1 MITSLDM
8 LQHVVEH
15 AKRWRIGE
23 AFKQFDVSAEQTNLT
38 LRDHDLDGFLAWVR
52 HLDGLQIV
60 ASASYARYSGLLHA
74 HGRLMSGHVLHV
86 WVTSDGERMRRA
98 ELRGSVLV
106 GQVEQYLRHNIVGL
120 PILAPV
126 GAE

>member
-1 MITSLDM
+1 M
-8 LQHVVEH
+8 
-15 AKRWRIGE
+15 
-23 AFKQFDVSAEQTNLT
+23 
-38 LRDHDLDGFLAWVR
+38 R